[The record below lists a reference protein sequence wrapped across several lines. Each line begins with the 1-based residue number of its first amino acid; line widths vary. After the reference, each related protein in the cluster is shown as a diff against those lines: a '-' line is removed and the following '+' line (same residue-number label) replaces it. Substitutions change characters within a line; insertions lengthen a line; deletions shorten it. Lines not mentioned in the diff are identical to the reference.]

1 MERNKKDRH
10 SRQIKNRTRVRAKIQ
25 TPKILD
31 RITFDP
37 AKHKQ
42 KKTRELRQ
50 QLQQQKIP
58 GPDPSPTTTCL
69 FGSFNLNGLDLETSW
84 AVEQLVKKHEFDVRF
99 PHVIKS
105 FMCYFLRC
113 QPLVRPMGDPTNQR

>member
-1 MERNKKDRH
+1 MERNKKTRH
-10 SRQIKNRTRVRAKIQ
+10 SRQIKNRARVRAKIQ

-58 GPDPSPTTTCL
+58 GPNPSPTITCL
-69 FGSFNLNGLDLETSW
+69 KFGSFNLNGLDLETSW

-99 PHVIKS
+99 PLVIKS

-113 QPLVRPMGDPTNQR
+113 

>member
-1 MERNKKDRH
+1 MERNKKTRH
-10 SRQIKNRTRVRAKIQ
+10 SRQIKNRAWVRAKIQ

-58 GPDPSPTTTCL
+58 GPDPSPTIACL
-69 FGSFNLNGLDLETSW
+69 KFGLMKIRFYFNYSSKHIYRKCLCQKINFGPEKICMDEKKF
-84 AVEQLVKKHEFDVRF
+84 LVKQILWVDCFF
-99 PHVIKS
+99 W
-105 FMCYFLRC
+105 
-113 QPLVRPMGDPTNQR
+113 